1 MDWNLV
7 CGDGFWRATAQSI
20 FMVGVL
26 LGSYIF
32 GDLSDRFGR
41 KPAFVSSVIIQVI
54 KYSNC
59 KNV

>member
-7 CGDGFWRATAQSI
+7 CEDGHWRATAQST

-32 GDLSDRFGR
+32 GYLSDRLGR
-41 KPAFVSSVIIQVI
+41 KKAFVSSIVLQVRKI
-54 KYSNC
+54 F
-59 KNV
+59 

>member
-7 CGDGFWRATAQSI
+7 CEDRHWKATAQST

-32 GDLSDRFGR
+32 GDLSDRLGR
-41 KPAFVSSVIIQVI
+41 KKAFVSSIVLQVRK
-54 KYSNC
+54 KYL
-59 KNV
+59 